1 MKFKFIDLFCGL
13 GGFRIAFEQ
22 NGGEC
27 VFSSDIDIPVQKTYA
42 MNFGET
48 PYGDI
53 REIDSDSIPNHD
65 ILCAGFPCQPFSTA
79 GRRLGFKD
87 TRGTLFFDV
96 ARILKSKQPI
106 GFILENVKGITN
118 HDSGN
123 TLNVILNTLN
133 EIGYDY
139 KYQVLN
145 AKNYN
150 VPQNRERWYCVGV
163 RKNSG
168 INIDNFVFPEK
179 ENLNITLHNIIQD
192 NITNPEYTISEA
204 CERNINT
211 YIKKRNINITP
222 YTLAY
227 DIRPSRCHFI
237 TGDISNCLTAKMGT
251 GGSNVAVVV
260 QQKRKLTER
269 ECLKLMGF
277 PDNYKIGNGYQAYKQ
292 IGNSVT
298 IPVISKLAKSLIKLC
313 KL

>member
-96 ARILKSKQPI
+96 ARILKAKQPI

-123 TLNVILNTLN
+123 TLI
-133 EIGYDY
+133 
-139 KYQVLN
+139 
-145 AKNYN
+145 
-150 VPQNRERWYCVGV
+150 
-163 RKNSG
+163 
-168 INIDNFVFPEK
+168 
-179 ENLNITLHNIIQD
+179 H
-192 NITNPEYTISEA
+192 
-204 CERNINT
+204 
-211 YIKKRNINITP
+211 
-222 YTLAY
+222 
-227 DIRPSRCHFI
+227 
-237 TGDISNCLTAKMGT
+237 
-251 GGSNVAVVV
+251 
-260 QQKRKLTER
+260 
-269 ECLKLMGF
+269 
-277 PDNYKIGNGYQAYKQ
+277 
-292 IGNSVT
+292 
-298 IPVISKLAKSLIKLC
+298 
-313 KL
+313 